1 MEDKTFDCD
10 KRLYCLVC
18 KLSKVF
24 DFGSLF
30 NQYPNWNLLKGKLYV
45 LRHRIDSSRTR
56 HLLGIYNTPFWA
68 ESVLKQVV
76 IKTVNAIA
84 CVYLLALELKI
95 GQIAWERFGQALAS
109 PSLWL
114 RMLGCGGG
122 GVFCQHCRGERV
134 NKFIT
139 LTVSLLLGN
148 VHSIP
153 DSLLT
158 VNIYRLCTAI
168 RGISNIVGPWTE
180 TFSAVMSLST

>member
-10 KRLYCLVC
+10 KRLYCLVCLC

-56 HLLGIYNTPFWA
+56 HLQHTILSGVCFETSRDKNCQCHRVRVPVSTRVKDWPNCVRAFWP
-68 ESVLKQVV
+68 
-76 IKTVNAIA
+76 
-84 CVYLLALELKI
+84 
-95 GQIAWERFGQALAS
+95 S
-109 PSLWL
+109 PRLPQPL
-114 RMLGCGGG
+114 VKDAGGWG
-122 GVFCQHCRGERV
+122 SICQHCRGERV

>member
-1 MEDKTFDCD
+1 MEDKTFDWD
-10 KRLYCLVC
+10 KRLYCLVCFC

-76 IKTVNAIA
+76 IKTGKCHRVRVPVSSQVKDWPS
-84 CVYLLALELKI
+84 CVRAF
-95 GQIAWERFGQALAS
+95 WPS
-109 PSLWL
+109 PRLPQPL
-114 RMLGCGGG
+114 VKDAGGWG
-122 GVFCQHCRGERV
+122 SICQHCRGERV
-134 NKFIT
+134 NEFIT

-148 VHSIP
+148 VHPIP

-180 TFSAVMSLST
+180 TAVMSLSTQN